1 MNNKKKKTYLIR
13 VLAALSL
20 SAVLCLSASAGIMED
35 MTDAGESV
43 VDNITDMTGMSGKSG
58 SSMGKSGKS
67 CPADDP
73 DTSTLGDLDGDGV
86 IENENGAKTGLRD
99 EGMGFMSDDNVLD
112 TTGNSSMS
120 GSTTGDGSM
129 SGNTTGDSSMSGR
142 SANGTANADGTMP
155 ISEGTS
161 NGADMSE
168 SGSAMSWTAVIIAIL
183 LAAALVAVI
192 IALIPKKEK

>member
-20 SAVLCLSASAGIMED
+20 SAVLCLSVSAGIMED

-43 VDNITDMTGMSGKSG
+43 VDNITGTTGMEKNSGMFGMSGKSG

-99 EGMGFMSDDNVLD
+99 EGMRFMSDDNVLD
-112 TTGNSSMS
+112 TTG
-120 GSTTGDGSM
+120 
-129 SGNTTGDSSMSGR
+129 DSSMNGR

>member
-13 VLAALSL
+13 VLAVLSL
-20 SAVLCLSASAGIMED
+20 SAVLCLSVSAGIMED

-120 GSTTGDGSM
+120 G
-129 SGNTTGDSSMSGR
+129 NTTGDSSMSGR

>member
-20 SAVLCLSASAGIMED
+20 SAVLCLSVSAGIMED

-43 VDNITDMTGMSGKSG
+43 VDNITGTTGMEKNSGMFGMSGKSG

-99 EGMGFMSDDNVLD
+99 EGMRFMSDDNVLD
-112 TTGNSSMS
+112 TTGDS
-120 GSTTGDGSM
+120 SM
-129 SGNTTGDSSMSGR
+129 SGNTTGDSSMGGR

>member
-20 SAVLCLSASAGIMED
+20 SAVLCLSVSAGIMED

-99 EGMGFMSDDNVLD
+99 EGMRFMSDDNVLD
-112 TTGNSSMS
+112 TTG
-120 GSTTGDGSM
+120 
-129 SGNTTGDSSMSGR
+129 DSSMNGR